1 MDKLENIE
9 IEDNIDNKDI
19 RDIKDNTYISHLSLA
34 CKKSFIMTNAQKT
47 FCDECSQCHDIQ
59 IYTFDDTQPTFYP
72 SISKITDKI
81 FLGNEDGGRDK
92 EKLKELGITHILVCG
107 TDKY

>member
-47 FCDECSQCHDIQ
+47 FCDEC
-59 IYTFDDTQPTFYP
+59 
-72 SISKITDKI
+72 
-81 FLGNEDGGRDK
+81 
-92 EKLKELGITHILVCG
+92 
-107 TDKY
+107 